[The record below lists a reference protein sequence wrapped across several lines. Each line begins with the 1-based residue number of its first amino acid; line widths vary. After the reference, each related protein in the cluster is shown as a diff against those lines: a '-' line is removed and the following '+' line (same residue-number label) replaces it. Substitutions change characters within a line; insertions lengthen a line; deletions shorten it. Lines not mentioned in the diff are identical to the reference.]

1 MTKLVAVT
9 DRTARSL
16 AHIGGAALVAMM
28 LLLIANIVLR
38 MFSSPIQSTYEVVS
52 MAALVVTAMALGEAQ
67 VHKSHVAVDI
77 LTTRMGRRVR
87 TVVAGVVT
95 LASIALFA
103 QLALSLL
110 GYARDMYATGSA
122 TEALRVMHWP
132 LVCLALVGVLGLLA
146 ALVGDLGRV
155 ARSWRSPSAEAD
167 IW

>member
-1 MTKLVAVT
+1 MTTFVAAT
-9 DRTARSL
+9 DRIARFL

-38 MFSSPIQSTYEVVS
+38 TFSAPIQSTYELVS

-87 TVVAGVVT
+87 TATAAVVT
-95 LASIALFA
+95 LASVALFA
-103 QLALSLL
+103 ELALSLAD
-110 GYARDMYATGSA
+110 YARDMYATGSA
-122 TEALRVMHWP
+122 TEALGVMHWP
-132 LVCLALVGVLGLLA
+132 LVGLVLVGVLGLLA

-155 ARSWRSPSAEAD
+155 ARAWRSPSAEAD

>member
-9 DRTARSL
+9 DRIARSL

-38 MFSSPIQSTYEVVS
+38 AFSAPIQSTYELVS
-52 MAALVVTAMALGEAQ
+52 MAALVITAMALGEAQ

-77 LTTRMGRRVR
+77 LTGRMGRRVR
-87 TVVAGVVT
+87 IAIAAVVT
-95 LASIALFA
+95 IASVALFT
-103 QLALSLL
+103 QLALSLAD
-110 GYARDMYATGSA
+110 YARAMYATGSA

-132 LVCLALVGVLGLLA
+132 LVGVVLVGVLGMLA
-146 ALVGDLGRV
+146 ALVGDLERV
-155 ARSWRSPSAEAD
+155 ARAWRSPSAEAD

>member
-9 DRTARSL
+9 DRIARCL

-38 MFSSPIQSTYEVVS
+38 TFSAPIQSTYEVVS
-52 MAALVVTAMALGEAQ
+52 MAALVITAMALGEAQ
-67 VHKSHVAVDI
+67 VYKSHVAVDI
-77 LTTRMGRRVR
+77 LTSRMGRGARI
-87 TVVAGVVT
+87 VVAAVVT

-103 QLALSLL
+103 QLALSLAD
-110 GYARDMYATGSA
+110 YARDMHATGSA

-132 LVCLALVGVLGLLA
+132 LVGLVLVGVLGLLV
-146 ALVGDLGRV
+146 ALVGDLGRL